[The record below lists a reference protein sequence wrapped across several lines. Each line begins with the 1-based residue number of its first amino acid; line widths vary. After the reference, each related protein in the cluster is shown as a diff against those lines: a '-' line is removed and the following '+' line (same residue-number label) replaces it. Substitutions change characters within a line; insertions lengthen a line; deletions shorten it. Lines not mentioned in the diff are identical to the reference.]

1 MHVLLYL
8 SWYIVSN
15 VLLIKIV
22 SQLSIIPGLSSILGV
37 PEMGEYDVWDCVSPD
52 NHSAVFEIFTEE
64 SKLIGERCRSGKA
77 TTKG

>member
-1 MHVLLYL
+1 MLF
-8 SWYIVSN
+8 I
-15 VLLIKIV
+15 IV
-22 SQLSIIPGLSSILGV
+22 SQLSIIPDLSSILHVGV

-52 NHSAVFEIFTEE
+52 DHSAVFEIFTEE